1 MAVSSEG
8 ALRLRCS
15 ASSVACA
22 SEFKPLYRRESVRER
37 EPRERGQGFRVPVCA
52 CAGIGVY
59 ARVLGPTQLSS
70 NCHRSETCS
79 LRNQRNFFW
88 PTRREAWRRQLA
100 ASLAPAV
107 TTVRAPRLDRVA
119 CDRLADRCAATAGA
133 ARRENNGFNRK
144 TNGHVWLSQP
154 RTKLNS
160 QTILCLLRT
169 ACVLLLLRV
178 FRWAPIYGAFRPARA
193 PL

>member
-1 MAVSSEG
+1 MRPPCAPEG
-8 ALRLRCS
+8 
-15 ASSVACA
+15 
-22 SEFKPLYRRESVRER
+22 VR
-37 EPRERGQGFRVPVCA
+37 G
-52 CAGIGVY
+52 Y
-59 ARVLGPTQLSS
+59 AELQSK
-70 NCHRSETCS
+70 HRATYGDDEEA
-79 LRNQRNFFW
+79 
-88 PTRREAWRRQLA
+88 REAAGKAALLRAKESLSTGWAARLATWREAVLA
-100 ASLAPAV
+100 
-107 TTVRAPRLDRVA
+107 VRAPRLDRVA

-133 ARRENNGFNRK
+133 ARRENNAFNRK

-178 FRWAPIYGAFRPARA
+178 FRWAPIYGEFRPARA

>member
-1 MAVSSEG
+1 M
-8 ALRLRCS
+8 L
-15 ASSVACA
+15 ASSD
-22 SEFKPLYRRESVRER
+22 
-37 EPRERGQGFRVPVCA
+37 
-52 CAGIGVY
+52 
-59 ARVLGPTQLSS
+59 
-70 NCHRSETCS
+70 
-79 LRNQRNFFW
+79 QRNCPAIVIGQKLALSGTNADFFW
-88 PTRREAWRRQLA
+88 RTRREAWRRQLA

-178 FRWAPIYGAFRPARA
+178 FRWAPMQGSRSRGASSERRTQPPARGSVA
-193 PL
+193 VGWCPAVRLLLLLSPPFFQMSEFYLKRLQRVYWLPIR